1 MYRKYLS
8 VWKQKKIWQ
17 RSYLSMVCSNDDR
30 GGEGKSS
37 GDLGRLLLILAIY
50 QKSSVIN
57 LTNQPLMKKMCFN
70 KYVIQFQWKPKW
82 DNALVWMQWL
92 KAAVLAASKS
102 IKLIFKMDRYRH
114 IPNDPNQLV
123 MSSSQSS
130 PSSSLMRVAGCRIP
144 IITLASALPLMLA
157 GAFPVP
163 AC

>member
-1 MYRKYLS
+1 
-8 VWKQKKIWQ
+8 
-17 RSYLSMVCSNDDR
+17 
-30 GGEGKSS
+30 
-37 GDLGRLLLILAIY
+37 
-50 QKSSVIN
+50 
-57 LTNQPLMKKMCFN
+57 
-70 KYVIQFQWKPKW
+70 
-82 DNALVWMQWL
+82 MQWL
-92 KAAVLAASKS
+92 KAAVLAASKI

-114 IPNDPNQLV
+114 IPKDPNQLV